1 MSFLEVHLLLTF
13 LKVIYILQ
21 TDKWINK
28 TMFSKP
34 NSTIVVVV
42 VMVVVVLRECFCLQK
57 QDKRGNADVA
67 GRW

>member
-34 NSTIVVVV
+34 NRSF
-42 VMVVVVLRECFCLQK
+42 VMVLGILGECLL
-57 QDKRGNADVA
+57 
-67 GRW
+67 